1 MYLNRKIYFLTNRPT
16 TDMDERTHRHTGHWS
31 GRQTDGL
38 TTATAIQFTV
48 EKAKMKRNE
57 KCRSMRR
64 REEKHVRK
72 NSKTIHS
79 FQRFSCLRALN
90 VNGSILL
97 NSIRKFRKTK
107 AKILRKHFQK
117 NATKA
122 TKPTDYCDE
131 NNRTSSRKI
140 QKKKNNGRFNHKKKL
155 KRLKQHVPFFAF
167 QMIKK

>member
-1 MYLNRKIYFLTNRPT
+1 MYLNRKVYFLTNRPT
-16 TDMDERTHRHTGHWS
+16 TDMDERTDRHTGHWS
-31 GRQTDGL
+31 GRQTDRRTHNRHRNTIHSRKGENE
-38 TTATAIQFTV
+38 T
-48 EKAKMKRNE
+48 KRKMSVYE
-57 KCRSMRR
+57 AARR
-64 REEKHVRK
+64 KTCKK

-117 NATKA
+117 NATKT

-140 QKKKNNGRFNHKKKL
+140 QKNNGRFNHKKKL